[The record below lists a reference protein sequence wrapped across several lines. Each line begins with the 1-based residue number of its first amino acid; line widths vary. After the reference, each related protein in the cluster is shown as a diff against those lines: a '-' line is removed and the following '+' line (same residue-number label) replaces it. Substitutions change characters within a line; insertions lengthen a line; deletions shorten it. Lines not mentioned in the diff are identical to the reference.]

1 MKRKI
6 ISVFLSFLVLTF
18 IFTYPYSYLVIKLG
32 VRVSIDTFE
41 QIIFPTKRVKIL
53 SNNGFIVENE
63 ICIPYKSLYGRYVVD
78 VNLKDK
84 SIKPF
89 ETKEHLLNE
98 FDIHISIYGS
108 DNKLLFFDT
117 PLIIQEKSREKYDS
131 VILNE
136 YILPKAG
143 CYKFKINGVSKTEDD
158 NKHKALYFTI
168 FIADEIP

>member
-1 MKRKI
+1 MKKKI
-6 ISVFLSFLVLTF
+6 ISLFLGF
-18 IFTYPYSYLVIKLG
+18 IILIFVFTYPYSYLIIKVGFRL
-32 VRVSIDTFE
+32 SIDMFE
-41 QIIFPTKRVKIL
+41 QIIFPTERVEVL
-53 SNNGFIVENE
+53 TNNGFIVEKK
-63 ICIPYKSLYGRYVVD
+63 ICMPYKSLYGKYAID

-89 ETKEHLLNE
+89 ETKEYLLNE
-98 FDIHISIYGS
+98 FDIHISIYDS

-117 PLIIQEKSREKYDS
+117 PLILQEKSRERYDS

-143 CYKFKINGVSKTEDD
+143 CYKFEINGISKTEYD
-158 NKHKALYFTI
+158 NKHRALRFTI